1 MKKFV
6 FGFLPMLFV
15 LLGAVPARALTLQW
29 DKPGAIVVRTNNNDA
44 STNIAIDPQATEL
57 VLDEAKQYYIR
68 PTEGYKL
75 VTCEVVDGG
84 SAKFNISN
92 WGSGQFVSVSQY
104 YSGYTLKLTTEKVE
118 AAGAITIN
126 VANGADKISGQ
137 LNNSTSELSNNTP
150 VVFQEGEQTVN
161 LTNFDNVLYIAKANG
176 VALQSIFSITLNGDA
191 QTSSSPY
198 YPQYNIPVKD
208 GDKIEIQVYDPD
220 NMPVDYTATFKFKNG
235 DDKALTGV
243 YNQTAMASKF
253 YDQLV
258 ADNWT
263 EKYESGSRLRLNFS
277 EDYVVNGI
285 TANGTPLEFESDDI
299 YAFHTITENTE
310 FIIDAVAREYEDIT
324 AQVYITNPEA
334 VTFYAAYG
342 EEEADRLT
350 LTEGEAAS
358 GVAMGSYEIPDGT
371 KCFTLSGINPKSG
384 TIFFSVNPDYYV
396 NLVACANPPYAGED
410 ANNITYL
417 NAWDAE
423 NGPFFMDIRKI
434 EKSAKAV
441 IAYAGDEGV
450 ARIQAYNNQ
459 GDIVPVDGIA
469 SPTLPAGYTEISFDP
484 VYNSHF
490 AVRIG
495 GDTEKELFAY
505 LDGAALKTDDNGVFQ
520 NIKMEDGSLL
530 KVFLADAAPE
540 NNRVNFTV
548 AEGLEASVVYDKIKQ
563 HTDLSQPLVSRGATL
578 VEITPKQPC
587 VVKVAGKEI
596 AADANG
602 VYSFTTTGLST
613 KVELSAM
620 PVKPLEVKSTKPAE
634 GAEVKSFNMA
644 TVAFAMPGEG
654 ENSVSANAEK
664 INTITLTTPANETL
678 TATDCEMGEP
688 SYYTGVPFG
697 ISFPEQTAEGQ
708 YTLTVPAGIFYE
720 TEWSDADEDF
730 VAKENGSVNEKIVL
744 HFTVDPTASV
754 FKNCVMTPANGSSV
768 RSISTI
774 KVTFPDVAT
783 MMAADMD
790 PMPEITLGNGT
801 TTYTGSAMP
810 DWSTY
815 PVINSF
821 NVSFTNADYEDVK
834 ITETGEWTLTIGAGL
849 FTAEDETMPEVT
861 GTFTVDPNAPIS
873 WTATPANGSKQD
885 MPYEDYTMVTLT
897 FDADAVSY
905 TAKDELAGIRVKYR
919 GEEINRVDDV
929 TADGANGYM
938 LVDNY
943 GEEPAVIFGFNSSV
957 FSAPGLL
964 TIEADEGAFTVNDE
978 ASPAI
983 SYSVT
988 FGDVKEYSHVFTPA
1002 PDSEVE
1008 SIKEFTL
1015 EFPEA
1020 TTATFNEEENYIIL
1034 RGANWI
1040 YPATPTVT
1048 AVEGAEHPT
1057 FKLVFDLIGEDMT
1070 PAAGSYNLRIGEG
1083 SFLLDEDQQS
1093 PEISASWT
1101 LKRTTPVDL
1110 TWTAEP
1116 VRDIINEGYG
1126 MYPAFLFNEGESL
1139 SKNRDTEAKIIV
1151 KFNDEVLDE
1160 GYGSDSKMAYS
1171 TGIEYTLPNAI
1182 MFNISGGIL
1191 NNPETEG
1198 KLTIIIEEGALLVS
1212 GVPCP
1217 AIEHSWNLVK
1227 QKEYEVK
1234 VTPAEGSTVKELKDF
1249 IVEFVGAKTVEE
1261 NYATGIA
1268 VRSKDYKYNGII
1280 EHIEYD
1286 NSGENAAVKI
1296 TLKEALANDGEYM
1309 LQIYPSAFFLDGCQ
1323 SSPEVKV
1330 NYTVDHTVGVE
1341 GIKAA
1346 NGKYT
1351 VTSLAGIVVLR
1362 DANAAALSKL
1372 PAGLYI
1378 VNGKKVLLNK

>member
-44 STNIAIDPQATEL
+44 STNIAIDPEATEL

-68 PTEGYKL
+68 PAEGYKL

-84 SAKFNISN
+84 SAKFTISN

-126 VANGADKISGQ
+126 VANGAEKISGQ
-137 LNNSTSELSNNTP
+137 LNNSASALSNNTP

-161 LTNFDNVLYIAKANG
+161 LTNFDNILYIAKANG
-176 VALQSIFSITLNGDA
+176 VTLQSIFSITLNGDA
-191 QTSSSPY
+191 QTSSSAY

-253 YDQLV
+253 YAQLV

-263 EKYESGSRLRLNFS
+263 ETYEGGSRLRLNFS
-277 EDYVVNGI
+277 EDYVINSI
-285 TANGTPLEFESDDI
+285 TANGTPLEFEADDI

-310 FIIDAVAREYEDIT
+310 FIIDATERVYEDIT

-358 GVAMGSYEIPDGT
+358 GVAMGSYEVPDGT

-384 TIFFSVNPDYYV
+384 TIFFSINPDYYV
-396 NLVACANPPYAGED
+396 NLVACANPPYAGDD

-441 IAYAGDEGV
+441 IAYVGDEGV

-459 GDIVPVDGIA
+459 GDIVPVDGIT
-469 SPTLPAGYTEISFDP
+469 SPTLPAGYTEITFDP

-490 AVRIG
+490 AVRIS
-495 GDTEKELFAY
+495 GDTEQELFTY
-505 LDGAALKTDDNGVFQ
+505 LDGAALATDDNGVFQ
-520 NIKMEDGSLL
+520 NIKMKDGSLL
-530 KVFLADAAPE
+530 KVFLASAAPE

-587 VVKVAGKEI
+587 VVKVAGEEI
-596 AADANG
+596 AANANG
-602 VYSFTTTGLST
+602 VYSFTTGSLST

-620 PVKPLEVKSTKPAE
+620 PVKPLEMKSTKPAE
-634 GAEVKSFNMA
+634 GDEVKSFNMA
-644 TVAFAMPGEG
+644 TLTIAMNKHEIM
-654 ENSVSANAEK
+654 ADAEK
-664 INTITLTTPANETL
+664 ANTITLTTPAGETIA
-678 TATDCEMGEP
+678 ATGCEMNGEP
-688 SYYTGVPFG
+688 SEEGFPYG
-697 ISFPEQTAEGQ
+697 IFFPEQTTEGK

-720 TEWSDADEDF
+720 VTWDEAAEGY
-730 VAKENGSVNEKIVL
+730 VAVENGSKNGELVL
-744 HFTVDPTASV
+744 HFTVNPNALSAFEKYV
-754 FKNCVMTPANGSSV
+754 LTPAGGSAV

-774 KVTFPDVAT
+774 KVTFPDVEGLYP
-783 MMAADMD
+783 ADVD
-790 PMPEITLGNGT
+790 PMPEITLTNGT
-801 TTYTGSAMP
+801 TTYTGSATP
-810 DWSTY
+810 DWSSW
-815 PVINSF
+815 PMKSF
-821 NVSFTNADYEDVK
+821 NISFMDAGNEPVK
-834 ITETGEWTLTIGAGL
+834 ITETGEWTLTVGAGL
-849 FTAEDETMPEVT
+849 YTDMNRTEATCEVT

-873 WTATPANGSKQD
+873 WTADPANGSKQD

-905 TAKDELAGIRVKYR
+905 TAKDELAGIRVTYR
-919 GEEINRVDDV
+919 GEEVNRVDDV
-929 TADGANGYM
+929 TAEGANGYM

-943 GEEPAVIFGFNSSV
+943 GEEPVVTFGFNSSV
-957 FSAPGLL
+957 FSAPGVL
-964 TIEADEGAFTVNDE
+964 TIETDEGAFTVNDE

-983 SYSVT
+983 NYSVT
-988 FGDVKEYSHVFTPA
+988 FGDVKEYSCVFTPA
-1002 PDSEVE
+1002 DGNEVE

-1020 TTATFNEEENYIIL
+1020 TTATFNEDENYIIL
-1034 RGANWI
+1034 RSANWI
-1040 YPATPTVT
+1040 YPTNPTIT

-1083 SFLLDEDQQS
+1083 SFLLDENQQS

-1126 MYPAFLFNEGESL
+1126 IYPAFLFNEGESL

-1151 KFNDEVLDE
+1151 KFNDEVLSE
-1160 GYGSDSKMAYS
+1160 GYGSDSEMAYS

-1217 AIEHSWNLVK
+1217 RMEHSWNLVK

-1234 VTPAEGSTVKELKDF
+1234 VTPAEGRTVKELKDF
-1249 IVEFVGAKTVEE
+1249 TVEFVGAKTVEE
-1261 NYATGIA
+1261 NFATGIA
-1268 VRSKDYKYNGII
+1268 VRSKDYKYNGVV
-1280 EHIEYD
+1280 ESIEYD

-1296 TLKEALANDGEYM
+1296 TLKEALANDGEYL

-1341 GIKAA
+1341 GIEAD

-1351 VTSLAGIVVLR
+1351 VTNLAGIVVLR
-1362 DANAAALSKL
+1362 NANAAALSKL

>member
-15 LLGAVPARALTLQW
+15 LLGAVPAHALTLQW
-29 DKPGAIVVRTNNNDA
+29 DKPGAITVRTSLYDT
-44 STNIAIDPQATEL
+44 STGIAIDPTVTQVEFTE
-57 VLDEAKQYYIR
+57 AQSYYIC
-68 PTEGYKL
+68 PAEGYKL
-75 VTCEVVDGG
+75 ISCEVVDGG
-84 SAKFNISN
+84 TSKFNISN
-92 WGSGQFVSVSQY
+92 NSTYGQFVSVSQWN
-104 YSGYTLKLTTEKVE
+104 SDYTLKFTTEKMV
-118 AAGAITIN
+118 AAGSITIN
-126 VANGADKISGQ
+126 VLNGAEKITGT
-137 LNNSTSELSNNTP
+137 LLNSTSVMSNNTP

-161 LTNFDNVLYIAKANG
+161 LTNYDNVLYIAKANG
-176 VALQSIFSITLNGDA
+176 VTLQSIFSITLNGDA
-191 QTSSSPY
+191 QTSSSTY
-198 YPQYNIPVKD
+198 YPQYNIPVED

-235 DDKALTGV
+235 DDKALKSV

-253 YDQLV
+253 YAQLV

-263 EKYESGSRLRLNFS
+263 ETYEGGSRLRLNFS
-277 EDYVVNGI
+277 EDYVINSI
-285 TANGTPLEFESDDI
+285 TANGTPLEFEADDTEA
-299 YAFHTITENTE
+299 YHTITENTE
-310 FIIDAVAREYEDIT
+310 FIIDATERVYEDIT

-358 GVAMGSYEIPDGT
+358 GVAMGSYEVPNGT

-396 NLVACANPPYAGED
+396 NLVACANPPYAGDD
-410 ANNITYL
+410 ANNITYM

-434 EKSAKAV
+434 EKTAKAV
-441 IAYAGDEGV
+441 IAYVGDEGV

-459 GDIVPVDGIA
+459 GDIVPVDGIT
-469 SPTLPAGYTEISFDP
+469 SPTLPAGYTEITFDP

-495 GDTEKELFAY
+495 GDTEQELFTY
-505 LDGAALKTDDNGVFQ
+505 LDGAALTTDDNGVFQ
-520 NIKMEDGSLL
+520 NIKMKDGSLL
-530 KVFLADAAPE
+530 KVFLASAAPE
-540 NNRVNFTV
+540 NNRVTFTV

-578 VEITPKQPC
+578 VEITPAQPC
-587 VVKVAGKEI
+587 IVKVAGKEI
-596 AADANG
+596 AANANG
-602 VYSFTTTGLST
+602 VYSFTTSSLST

-634 GAEVKSFNMA
+634 GDEVKSFNMA
-644 TVAFAMPGEG
+644 TLTIAMNMYEIM
-654 ENSVSANAEK
+654 ADAEK
-664 INTITLTTPANETL
+664 ANTITLTTPAGETIA
-678 TATDCEMGEP
+678 ATGCEMNGEP
-688 SYYTGVPFG
+688 SEEGFPYG
-697 ISFPEQTAEGQ
+697 IFFPEQTAEGE

-720 TEWSDADEDF
+720 VEWNEAAEGY
-730 VAKENGSVNEKIVL
+730 VAVENGSKNDELVL
-744 HFTVDPTASV
+744 HFTVNPNALSAFEKYV
-754 FKNCVMTPANGSSV
+754 LTPAGGSAV

-774 KVTFPDVAT
+774 KVTFPDVEGLYS
-783 MMAADMD
+783 ADVD
-790 PMPEITLGNGT
+790 PMPEITLTNGT
-801 TTYTGSAMP
+801 TTYTGNATS
-810 DWSTY
+810 DWSSW
-815 PVINSF
+815 PMKSF
-821 NVSFTNADYEDVK
+821 NISFMDADNEPVK
-834 ITETGEWTLTIGAGL
+834 ITETGEWTLTVGAGL
-849 FTAEDETMPEVT
+849 YTDMNRTEATCEVT

-873 WTATPANGSKQD
+873 WTADPANGSKQD

-905 TAKDELAGIRVKYR
+905 TAKDELAGIRVMYR
-919 GEEINRVDDV
+919 GEEINRLENI
-929 TADGANGYM
+929 TTDGANGYM
-938 LVDNY
+938 LYDND
-943 GEEPAVIFGFNSSV
+943 GEPQVIFAFNSSV
-957 FSAPGLL
+957 FSAPGVL

-983 SYSVT
+983 NYSVT
-988 FGDVKEYSHVFTPA
+988 FGDVKEYSYVFTPS
-1002 PDSEVE
+1002 DGSEVE

-1020 TTATFNEEENYIIL
+1020 ATATFNEEENYIIL
-1034 RGANWI
+1034 RDANWI
-1040 YPATPTVT
+1040 YPVNPTVT

-1083 SFLLDEDQQS
+1083 SFLLDGNQQS

-1101 LKRTTPVDL
+1101 LKRTTPVNL

-1139 SKNRDTEAKIIV
+1139 SKNRDTEAKIVV
-1151 KFNDEVLDE
+1151 KFNDEVLSE
-1160 GYGSDSKMAYS
+1160 GYGSDSEMAYS

-1217 AIEHSWNLVK
+1217 RMEHSWNLVK

-1234 VTPAEGSTVKELKDF
+1234 VTPAEGSTVKELKEF
-1249 IVEFVGAKTVEE
+1249 TVEFVGAKTVEE
-1261 NYATGIA
+1261 NFATGIA
-1268 VRSKDYKYNGII
+1268 VRSKDYKYNGVV
-1280 EHIEYD
+1280 ENIEYD

-1330 NYTVDHTVGVE
+1330 NYMVDHTVGVE
-1341 GIKAA
+1341 GIEAA

-1351 VTSLAGIVVLR
+1351 VANLAGIVVLR
-1362 DANAAALSKL
+1362 NANAAALGKL